1 MGALKRRRQKRRENQ
16 GASSGTPPGRSYQDM
31 GDEGDDAHPVDEA
44 VERRLDHRVLRR
56 EIHAATDRLVEAL
69 GDEHHLWLGLEELL
83 GDYRI
88 DRETAYFD
96 LGYEHGR
103 ATGRAEGLA
112 EGRTRTAPAYR
123 ALAQHVREAA
133 ANAGLPQTD
142 ATAALI
148 EAAWALSFNAAGA
161 AMGQQPRRA
170 APR

>member
-1 MGALKRRRQKRRENQ
+1 MGAQRRRRPERPE
-16 GASSGTPPGRSYQDM
+16 SEGTPLGTPSGRSYQEM
-31 GDEGDDAHPVDEA
+31 GEEGDDVHPVDEA

-56 EIHAATDRLVEAL
+56 QIRAATDHLVEAL
-69 GDEHHLWLGLEELL
+69 DDENHLWLHLEQLL

-103 ATGRAEGLA
+103 AAGRAEGLA
-112 EGRTRTAPAYR
+112 EGKTRAAPAYR

-133 ANAGLPQTD
+133 ANAGLPQAD

-148 EAAWALSFNAAGA
+148 EAAWALAGSPEPQVPVKEA
-161 AMGQQPRRA
+161 RRPRR
-170 APR
+170 